1 MDLILPEFKYRL
13 FIQDANSDSLFGF
26 RIFPGK
32 KSEGHLAFGYL
43 CTDDLEAPV
52 KDDTLTYFKENGIN

>member
-13 FIQDANSDSLFGF
+13 FIQDANSDSQFDF
-26 RIFPGK
+26 RIFPDK

>member
-1 MDLILPEFKYRL
+1 M
-13 FIQDANSDSLFGF
+13 FIQDANSDSQFDF
-26 RIFPGK
+26 RIFPDK

>member
-13 FIQDANSDSLFGF
+13 FIQDANSDSQFDF
-26 RIFPGK
+26 RIFSDK